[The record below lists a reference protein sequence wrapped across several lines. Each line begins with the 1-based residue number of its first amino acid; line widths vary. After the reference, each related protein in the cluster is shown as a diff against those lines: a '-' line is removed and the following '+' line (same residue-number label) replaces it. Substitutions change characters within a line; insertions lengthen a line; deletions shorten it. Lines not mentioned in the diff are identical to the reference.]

1 MHLLGS
7 RTRTRTLGAGTF
19 RCPRETASRRYAYK
33 AVRRWFSLAA
43 VPVVRLD
50 EIGRFVECQS
60 CNSTFDIGV
69 LAQLSDA
76 AVEDVLTRALRVLT
90 RALRR
95 TATTLLSASAEL
107 SNEDRREAVI
117 VLQRY
122 ANVAYNSTDL
132 GRDLQDVDQVHLD
145 AELRALSSSLND
157 QGREAII
164 DAGLQ
169 LASPQGAVDPARLAA
184 LQRVSELLM
193 IPGDSLAAAERER
206 DHNVALAG

>member
-50 EIGRFVECQS
+50 EIGSFVECQS

-76 AVEDVLTRALRVLT
+76 AVEDVLT

-193 IPGDSLAAAERER
+193 IPGDSLAAAASER

>member
-60 CNSTFDIGV
+60 CNSTFDVGV
-69 LAQLSDA
+69 LAQPSDA
-76 AVEDVLTRALRVLT
+76 PVEDVLT

-95 TATTLLSASAEL
+95 TATTLLSASAAL

-117 VLQRY
+117 ILQRY

-169 LASPQGAVDPARLAA
+169 LALSQGAVDPARVAA
-184 LQRVSELLM
+184 LQRVADLLM
-193 IPGDSLAAAERER
+193 IPGDSLAATAHER
-206 DHNVALAG
+206 DDNVVLAG

>member
-7 RTRTRTLGAGTF
+7 RTRTRTLGAGAF

-33 AVRRWFSLAA
+33 AVRCWFSLAA
-43 VPVVRLD
+43 VPVARLD
-50 EIGRFVECQS
+50 GIGRFVECQS

-76 AVEDVLTRALRVLT
+76 AVEDVLT

-164 DAGLQ
+164 NAGLQ
-169 LASPQGAVDPARLAA
+169 LASPQDAEDPARLAA

-193 IPGDSLAAAERER
+193 IPGDSLAAAARER

>member
-1 MHLLGS
+1 
-7 RTRTRTLGAGTF
+7 
-19 RCPRETASRRYAYK
+19 
-33 AVRRWFSLAA
+33 
-43 VPVVRLD
+43 VVRLD

-76 AVEDVLTRALRVLT
+76 AVEDVLT

>member
-7 RTRTRTLGAGTF
+7 RTRARTLGAGTF

-76 AVEDVLTRALRVLT
+76 AVEDVLTRALR
-90 RALRR
+90 R

-107 SNEDRREAVI
+107 SNKDRREAVI

-193 IPGDSLAAAERER
+193 IPGDSLAAAARER